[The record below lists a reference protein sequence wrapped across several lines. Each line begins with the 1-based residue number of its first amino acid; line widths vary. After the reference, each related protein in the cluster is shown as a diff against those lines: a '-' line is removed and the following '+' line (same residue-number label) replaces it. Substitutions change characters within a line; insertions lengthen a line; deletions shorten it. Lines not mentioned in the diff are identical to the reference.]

1 MIIYPSSFE
10 ILAEYYSVPIL
21 EVITTENES
30 RYMAIAIRDEK
41 SPLPKYLVVSVSDD
55 DYSRYTSRV
64 IDLLELVSRS
74 SEIYKCALNSNVDF
88 IVTRKYDSILY
99 VEDEYLPSPGFY
111 HDMNL

>member
-1 MIIYPSSFE
+1 MIIYPLSFE
-10 ILAEYYSVPIL
+10 ILAEYDSVPIL
-21 EVITTENES
+21 EVVATESGS
-30 RYMAIAIRDEK
+30 RYMAIAIRDEE

-64 IDLLELVSRS
+64 IDLLELVCGS
-74 SEIYKCALNSNVDF
+74 SEIYKCALKPSIGF

-111 HDMNL
+111 HDMDL

>member
-1 MIIYPSSFE
+1 MIISPLYFE
-10 ILAEYYSVPIL
+10 ILEEYDSVPIL
-21 EVITTENES
+21 EVITTKS
-30 RYMAIAIRDEK
+30 GPRYMAIAIKDEK

-55 DYSRYTSRV
+55 DYHRYTSRV
-64 IDLLELVSRS
+64 IDLLELVGKS

-111 HDMNL
+111 HDMDL

>member
-10 ILAEYYSVPIL
+10 ILAEYDSVPIL
-21 EVITTENES
+21 EVITTENA

-74 SEIYKCALNSNVDF
+74 SEIYKCALKPSMGF
-88 IVTRKYDSILY
+88 IVTRKYYSILY

-111 HDMNL
+111 HDMDL

>member
-1 MIIYPSSFE
+1 MIISPLSFE
-10 ILAEYYSVPIL
+10 ILDDSARIL
-21 EVITTENES
+21 EVVTTKSGS
-30 RYMAIAIRDEK
+30 RYMAIAIRDRDEK

-64 IDLLELVSRS
+64 IDLLELVGKS

-88 IVTRKYDSILY
+88 IVIRKYDSILH

-111 HDMNL
+111 HDMDL